1 MVCRTAIYEKKPY
14 VSLCYSR
21 DAVWQR
27 HQRRPQA
34 AQCPRRRHT
43 FPPNPIKG
51 GGGESPPQGNPIKG
65 RKGGK
70 ASPNEYAPFATI
82 PFSYSLFST

>member
-1 MVCRTAIYEKKPY
+1 MPEPPPHR
-14 VSLCYSR
+14 
-21 DAVWQR
+21 
-27 HQRRPQA
+27 
-34 AQCPRRRHT
+34 
-43 FPPNPIKG
+43 PPNQI
-51 GGGESPPQGNPIKG
+51 GGGEYPPQGNPIKG